1 MRPRLTL
8 VAEAAVRALGR
19 RSLFGAAAEDRQM
32 PQTPALRR
40 LARRKFLRL
49 AAAGVA
55 TLSAPGLLRANQGV
69 TDLEGFDSV
78 WRDAE
83 TVIEANFGRGVVFEQ
98 TGLHLDLPD
107 HVDTGGSV
115 PCTIRIDA
123 QMTPEDCPTVVHLVA
138 HGNPTPQILSV
149 WFTPESGRAE
159 VTTRIRLEQTQRVT
173 LVAQMRDGRHLRTD
187 REVSVSFG
195 ACAQIGSGS
204 NDDVFA
210 FRPEA
215 RVSVQPHA
223 AKGELVPVRAVIS
236 HPMETGLRK
245 SATDEWVRQRIIS
258 SFGARQGGV
267 EFFKA
272 RLYPAMATNPY
283 FLFHLRAAASGPVD
297 FKWFDM
303 TGPTYRAQAA
313 LAVS

>member
-1 MRPRLTL
+1 
-8 VAEAAVRALGR
+8 
-19 RSLFGAAAEDRQM
+19 M
-32 PQTPALRR
+32 PQHTPPALHTRR
-40 LARRKFLRL
+40 TLLRL

-55 TLSAPGLLRANQGV
+55 TLAAPGLLRANQGV

-78 WRDAE
+78 WRDAD
-83 TVIEANFGRGVVFEQ
+83 TVIEANFGRGVVYEHA
-98 TGLHLDLPD
+98 GLHLDLPD
-107 HVDTGGSV
+107 HVDTGSSV

-123 QMTPEDCPTVVHLVA
+123 TMTPEDCPVVAHLVSY
-138 HGNPTPQILSV
+138 GNPTPQILSV
-149 WFTPESGRAE
+149 WFAPEAGRAE
-159 VTTRIRLEQTQRVT
+159 VSTRIRLEQSQRVT
-173 LVAQMRDGRHLRTD
+173 LIAQMRDGRHLRAD
-187 REVSVSFG
+187 RDVAVSFG

-210 FRPEA
+210 FQPEA

-223 AKGELVPVRAVIS
+223 ATGEVVPVRAVIS

-258 SFGARQGGV
+258 SFGARQGGI

-272 RLYPAMATNPY
+272 RLYPAMSTNPY
-283 FLFHLRAAASGPVD
+283 FLFHLRAAASGPID

-313 LAVS
+313 LTVS